1 LGWYFPIN
9 DYVHVRLTGD
19 IYTRGSH
26 GIRLSTTYKKRYK
39 YTGKFE
45 LSYDFRKTEIA
56 TDIEPLRQRGFSILL
71 DHDQDSKAHPFINIG
86 GRINIVGNNNEN
98 RVRNDATSVLT
109 NTYTSNF
116 YFRHSMPNTP
126 FNFNLGLNHS
136 QNTRTHAVTLTLP
149 DMSLNMN
156 TIYPFKNKNRGGNKE
171 AWYEKVSFDY
181 DVSMKNIINTTDTTF
196 LTSEV
201 FEDMKTGV
209 SHKARLGF
217 STRLFK
223 NFNFVPNINYD
234 EVWVLNTVEKD
245 FDRIIEVDTNGVVT
259 RTRDS
264 LVTEIKNG
272 FDTYRTY
279 SAGAS
284 INTQL
289 FGTMKFS
296 KGWLRG
302 IRHTLKPSVGY
313 SYAPD
318 LRSVYSDTLFYSDP
332 DRDPLLY
339 SRFDEGPYR
348 ASFSDLQSSM
358 TLGLKNVVEIKHWS
372 KKDSTEKKLKIFD
385 NINVGTRYNF
395 AKDSSQW
402 DIIRVSSTTR
412 LFKNISTLSTS
423 WRFDPYLEDNKN
435 RATATTVWS
444 DRKKPARLEFG
455 EIRLVN
461 TLNVKKI
468 KSFFKKQDKDD
479 SNDLENIQNLDRTDP
494 ERQPDNPFDA
504 LVPDERSDSGEGRP
518 ELDVEG
524 EKKKKL
530 VTMMSLIENIR
541 ISHNFVYEFRA
552 DKNNVQSKVRTHTL
566 AFSGSIPLTENWTI
580 GIGNI
585 GYDFANKGLSYTR
598 VTFSRKL
605 HCWNMN
611 FSWSPNRNTY
621 TFFIGVN
628 SSHLSFLKYNY
639 GQNAF
644 DGLRPF

>member
-1 LGWYFPIN
+1 
-9 DYVHVRLTGD
+9 
-19 IYTRGSH
+19 
-26 GIRLSTTYKKRYK
+26 
-39 YTGKFE
+39 
-45 LSYDFRKTEIA
+45 
-56 TDIEPLRQRGFSILL
+56 
-71 DHDQDSKAHPFINIG
+71 
-86 GRINIVGNNNEN
+86 
-98 RVRNDATSVLT
+98 
-109 NTYTSNF
+109 
-116 YFRHSMPNTP
+116 MPNTP

-156 TIYPFKNKNRGGNKE
+156 TIYPFKSKNRGSNKE
-171 AWYEKVSFDY
+171 AWYEKISFDY
-181 DVSMKNIINTTDTTF
+181 DVSMKNVINTTDTTF
-196 LTSEV
+196 LTKEV
-201 FEDMKTGV
+201 FDDMKSGV
-209 SHKARLGF
+209 SHKSQLGF

-223 NFNFVPNINYD
+223 NFNFVPNVNYE

-245 FDRIIEVDTNGVVT
+245 FDRLIEVDSNGVVT

-272 FDTYRTY
+272 FDTYRNY

-284 INTQL
+284 LNTQL
-289 FGTMKFS
+289 FGTLKFS

-302 IRHTLKPSVGY
+302 VRHTMKPSVGY
-313 SYAPD
+313 SFAPD
-318 LRSVYSDTLFYSDP
+318 TRSVYSDTLYYSDP
-332 DRDPLLY
+332 ERDPLLY

-348 ASFSDLQSSM
+348 ASLSDLQSSM
-358 TLGLKNVVEIKHWS
+358 TFGLRNVVELKHWS
-372 KKDSTEKKLKIFD
+372 KKDSTEKKIKLFD
-385 NINVGTRYNF
+385 NINVNTRYNF

-412 LFKNISTLSTS
+412 LFKNISTISTS
-423 WRFDPYLEDNKN
+423 WRFDPYLEDDKN
-435 RATATTVWS
+435 RATAASVWS
-444 DRKKPARLEFG
+444 DRKRPARLEFG
-455 EIRLVN
+455 EIRWVN
-461 TLNVKKI
+461 TLDIKKL
-468 KSFFKKQDKDD
+468 KSLFTKKDK
-479 SNDLENIQNLDRTDP
+479 ENEEERDETQNLNRVDP
-494 ERQPDNPFDA
+494 ERQVDNVFDS
-504 LVPDERSDSGEGRP
+504 LVPDERSDALNGGPPVP
-518 ELDVEG
+518 ED

-530 VTMMSLIENIR
+530 VTMISLIESIR

-552 DKNNVQSKVRTHTL
+552 NKNEVEGAVRTHTL
-566 AFSGSIPLTENWTI
+566 AFSGSIPLTENWNV

-628 SSHLSFLKYNY
+628 SSNLSFLKYNY

-644 DGLRPF
+644 DVNYAIFAPAKTAFL